1 MIFQQKKS
9 YRSTLWGGLQRNLR
23 IMGTL
28 TELYINFNRSFR
40 MNDLPQIVSNT
51 ALLSKELN
59 QVKLANFLLE
69 DVSENLEKELLK
81 I

>member
-1 MIFQQKKS
+1 
-9 YRSTLWGGLQRNLR
+9 
-23 IMGTL
+23 
-28 TELYINFNRSFR
+28 
-40 MNDLPQIVSNT
+40 MNDLPQIVFNT

-59 QVKLANFLLE
+59 QVKFANFLLE

>member
-1 MIFQQKKS
+1 
-9 YRSTLWGGLQRNLR
+9 
-23 IMGTL
+23 
-28 TELYINFNRSFR
+28 

-59 QVKLANFLLE
+59 LVQLANFLLE

>member
-1 MIFQQKKS
+1 MDTSSIDFRASLIFS
-9 YRSTLWGGLQRNLR
+9 QRA
-23 IMGTL
+23 
-28 TELYINFNRSFR
+28 FR

-69 DVSENLEKELLK
+69 DVSQTLERELFK

>member
-1 MIFQQKKS
+1 M
-9 YRSTLWGGLQRNLR
+9 

-28 TELYINFNRSFR
+28 TELYIFSQRAFR

-59 QVKLANFLLE
+59 QVKLANFLLD
-69 DVSENLEKELLK
+69 DVSQTLDKELLK

>member
-1 MIFQQKKS
+1 
-9 YRSTLWGGLQRNLR
+9 
-23 IMGTL
+23 
-28 TELYINFNRSFR
+28 

>member
-1 MIFQQKKS
+1 
-9 YRSTLWGGLQRNLR
+9 
-23 IMGTL
+23 
-28 TELYINFNRSFR
+28 

-51 ALLSKELN
+51 VLLSMELN